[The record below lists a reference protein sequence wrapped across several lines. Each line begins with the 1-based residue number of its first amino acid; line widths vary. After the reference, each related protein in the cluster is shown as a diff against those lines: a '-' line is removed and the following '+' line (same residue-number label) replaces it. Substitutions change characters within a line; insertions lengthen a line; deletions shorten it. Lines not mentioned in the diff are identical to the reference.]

1 MRLRERL
8 PDIAMEVFSVVFA
21 ESLALFVN
29 EWRQDRSDQALAA
42 RALEA
47 VVEEVRSNRDG
58 LVSTVEQHQ
67 ESLDSLRVTI
77 AAIDAGAIDS
87 LGGSLQYDVAL
98 LKGTAWETARM
109 TQVIIHM
116 EYETVAELSG
126 IYELQAM
133 YLRMTDDFVDD
144 MLRGKRPSGID
155 QIREMYLHHV
165 TYLANLTKLG
175 TSLLETYDAFLPPP
189 E

>member
-21 ESLALFVN
+21 VSLALFVN

-109 TQVIIHM
+109 TQVIIYM
-116 EYETVAELSG
+116 DYDVVAQLSG
-126 IYELQAM
+126 IYELQGLYM
-133 YLRMTDDFVDD
+133 RLTDNFVDN
-144 MLRGKRPSGID
+144 MLSQDRPGDIAEARD
-155 QIREMYLHHV
+155 MYLHHV
-165 TYLANLTKLG
+165 GYLSNLSKLG
-175 TSLLETYDAFLPPP
+175 QQLLDEYDGILQP